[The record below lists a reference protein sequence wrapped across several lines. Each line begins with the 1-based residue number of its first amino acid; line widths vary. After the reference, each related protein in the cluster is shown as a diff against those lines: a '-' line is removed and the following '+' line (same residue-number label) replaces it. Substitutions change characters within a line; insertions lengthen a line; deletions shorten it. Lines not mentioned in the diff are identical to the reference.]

1 MKAEYFDLK
10 GKRALVSGGAS
21 GIGSSIV
28 EHLCEQG
35 VEVYFFD
42 IDKKEA
48 QKTIYRIKKKKFKIP
63 TFIECNIKK
72 IQKYKKLILNI
83 IKKKGQIDILVN
95 NASNDQRHSLEEIT
109 EKYWDER
116 MAINLKHYLF
126 AIQTV
131 KKSMVKN
138 KGGSIINLGSV
149 SWFRG
154 AVMFPAY
161 SIAKAG
167 IYGLTRSL
175 ARDLG
180 EHNIRINS
188 IAPGSIA
195 TERQSKLWLNP
206 KFKKEI
212 LKKQCL
218 SRQLLPQDVSKM
230 VLYLASDVSSG
241 CTKQNFT
248 VDGGLT

>member
-1 MKAEYFDLK
+1 MKAQYFDLK

-42 IDKKEA
+42 IDKIEA
-48 QKTIYRIKKKKFKIP
+48 QKTIYRIKKKKFRIP
-63 TFIECNIKK
+63 TFIKCNIKK
-72 IQKYKKLILNI
+72 IQKYKTSILNI
-83 IKKKGQIDILVN
+83 IKKKGPIDILVN
-95 NASNDQRHSLEEIT
+95 NASNDQRHNLEEIT

-131 KKSMVKN
+131 KKSMIKN

-218 SRQLLPQDVSKM
+218 SRQLLPQDVSKI
-230 VLYLASDVSSG
+230 VLYLASDISSG